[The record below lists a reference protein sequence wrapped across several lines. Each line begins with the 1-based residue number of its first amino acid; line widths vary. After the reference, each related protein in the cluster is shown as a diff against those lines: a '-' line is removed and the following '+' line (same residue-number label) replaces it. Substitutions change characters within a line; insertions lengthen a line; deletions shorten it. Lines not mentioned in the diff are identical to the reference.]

1 MTSTATRICL
11 LVGFFLVGFFLLTVA
26 RAQNPA
32 LLESGIC
39 QPSKEASCDAH
50 MRSVDAA
57 LKSPTTLGAFITS
70 PDTGYFERVTAAYRA
85 GKLVPASWIPK
96 ILAAQKELAKEAA
109 VHHFGVQLYP
119 YDDRGRYWEKTSRD
133 RIGRQIERNILGH
146 SFAVPEKWTGYPL
159 TDDAA
164 RRTPWPFQ
172 VETALVYLFKAIL
185 SDGDSKQ
192 NEAIAL
198 TLPCNDNDSAQ
209 VLVSL
214 TMAIANSH
222 VRTTLDKP
230 YVPVTV
236 FGAWF
241 NILRNPRMKNAR
253 VPILASTDSR
263 CTSQAGPIVCPWAE
277 VLALESLKNQDNSVI
292 GQIPSFYWYPHSLI

>member
-1 MTSTATRICL
+1 MA
-11 LVGFFLVGFFLLTVA
+11 
-26 RAQNPA
+26 
-32 LLESGIC
+32 
-39 QPSKEASCDAH
+39 
-50 MRSVDAA
+50 
-57 LKSPTTLGAFITS
+57 
-70 PDTGYFERVTAAYRA
+70 
-85 GKLVPASWIPK
+85 
-96 ILAAQKELAKEAA
+96 
-109 VHHFGVQLYP
+109 
-119 YDDRGRYWEKTSRD
+119 
-133 RIGRQIERNILGH
+133 
-146 SFAVPEKWTGYPL
+146 
-159 TDDAA
+159 
-164 RRTPWPFQ
+164 FQ

-253 VPILASTDSR
+253 VPILAPTDSR

-292 GQIPSFYWYPHSLI
+292 GQIPSFYWYPHSLILASARFVLSPEYRQYHSARDQAEDANVLLSISLPLMPLVTPAPKSCRGEPCLPASGSGLRENFQNKRVAPPARSESRGSDHRERLQEAVQCQEMPTLTSANSVYPGLRGALNCE